1 MIIEIP
7 VRIEIGPECKFETLD
22 QLYEEFTNICHKDT
36 FINCFNDECLFKDK
50 KCNEIT
56 TEDWKK
62 IIKII

>member
-7 VRIEIGPECKFETLD
+7 VRIEIGSKCKFETLD
-22 QLYEEFTNICHKDT
+22 KLYEELTNMCHKDT
-36 FINCFNDECLFKDK
+36 FTNCFSAECLFKDK
-50 KCNEIT
+50 KCSEIT

>member
-22 QLYEEFTNICHKDT
+22 QLYEELTNICHKDT
-36 FINCFNDECLFKDK
+36 FINCFSDKCLFKDK
-50 KCNEIT
+50 KCGEIT